1 MKRRPSDRLQV
12 GEIDSTIA
20 YEQRGS
26 EWVLFRYVE
35 GEAPG
40 TRDQAYFSSVITC
53 HEAFVA
59 ALRERIDLI
68 ETMYAPEADDS
79 ETRRRITA
87 FLEDIPQMGNTP

>member
-12 GEIDSTIA
+12 GDIDSTIA

-40 TRDQAYFSSVITC
+40 TRDQAYFSSVIKC
-53 HEAFVA
+53 HEAFIKA
-59 ALRERIDLI
+59 CHERLDGAESLH
-68 ETMYAPEADDS
+68 APPAD
-79 ETRRRITA
+79 EGTRRAITT
-87 FLEDIPQMGNTP
+87 FLDDIPQMGQSSE